1 MSFKNKFTTV
11 FKTPFF
17 EIQES
22 DKKFGSEKL
31 PYFRYSS
38 NDSVIASVFDT
49 NGDLILVE
57 QFRNNLNKKTIEF
70 PAGEV
75 NENETI
81 DISIER
87 EVKEETGYECKFI
100 YLGAYRLML
109 NRTNMKHH
117 VFIGFDAIKFK
128 SSNLNEAG
136 MKPIILSRKKIRQ
149 DIFSK
154 HSIEQ
159 LAAFGI
165 LFLIEKKFGINIF
178 DDTWLDISEKLRY
191 TYNQND
197 KKK

>member
-1 MSFKNKFTTV
+1 MSLQNKFTTV

-22 DKKFGSEKL
+22 DEKFGDEQL

-38 NDSVIASVFDT
+38 NDSVIASIFDK
-49 NGDLILVE
+49 NGDMILVE

-70 PAGEV
+70 PAGDV
-75 NENETI
+75 NDKESI

-87 EVKEETGYECKFI
+87 EVIEETGYKCKFI

-117 VFIGFDAIKFK
+117 LFIGFDSIKLK
-128 SSNLNEAG
+128 SNMSNEVG
-136 MKPIILSRKKIRQ
+136 IKPVIISREKIKQ
-149 DIFSK
+149 DIFNEQC
-154 HSIEQ
+154 IEQ

-165 LFLIEKKFGINIF
+165 LFLIEKKIGINIF
-178 DDTWLDISEKLRY
+178 DDTWLDISKKLRY
-191 TYNQND
+191 MYNHND